1 MPKLRPDEDTWP
13 LYQAIGTW
21 TVAMVLI
28 LAEGLNRHFIDQG
41 ALPFAG
47 MLLGVP
53 IVANYE
59 RNRRRRR
66 DDDDK

>member
-1 MPKLRPDEDTWP
+1 MIL
-13 LYQAIGTW
+13 L
-21 TVAMVLI
+21 

-41 ALPFAG
+41 ALPFVG

-59 RNRRRRR
+59 RNRRRRG
-66 DDDDK
+66 DDDAK